1 MKNTHTRIIFCI
13 KEEPIL
19 GMIQKEFSEFDFD
32 IIFRSDK
39 SRYKTVQLNVNKIVD
54 FDDED
59 QIMIEGYTVQFEDL
73 TYYSDS
79 IE

>member
-19 GMIQKEFSEFDFD
+19 EMIQKEFSEFNFD
-32 IIFRSDK
+32 IKFRSDE

-54 FDDED
+54 FDNED
-59 QIMIEGYTVQFEDL
+59 QIMMEGYKVQFEDL
-73 TYYSDS
+73 TYYNES
-79 IE
+79 